1 MKKVKKSLFVF
12 FREYGTKVS
21 PLPNDQLKQLD
32 SARFTDIDSISEKIV
47 NKVPEV
53 TKKSID
59 IIQKMNPARE
69 LIDDVNNRGGGILY
83 TKIVNPRQVGKY
95 LYIVKLVRKY

>member
-12 FREYGTKVS
+12 SANGGTKVS

-47 NKVPEV
+47 NKVPKV

-69 LIDDVNNRGGGILY
+69 LIDDVNNRGWY
-83 TKIVNPRQVGKY
+83 TIYKNSKSPNR
-95 LYIVKLVRKY
+95 